1 VVYTSSC
8 ATVVCATVAFPK
20 VETFVVVD
28 GFCGIFRA
36 TTSKGFVVPQV
47 GNKKFPYTAAGMK
60 AAEAAAKK
68 SNKSKMTTS
77 MKKKKA

>member
-1 VVYTSSC
+1 MVV
-8 ATVVCATVAFPK
+8 
-20 VETFVVVD
+20 E

-60 AAEAAAKK
+60 AAEAADKK
-68 SNKSKMTTS
+68 SGKSKMKTS